1 LNSTLSG
8 AGNIV
13 LVGKVGTY
21 QITHSGA
28 GNILAFDLI
37 SETTIISLS
46 GTGKAE
52 VYVDQ
57 LLDVT
62 ITGAGSVYYKGKPT
76 IIQNITGSG
85 SLIDAN

>member
-1 LNSTLSG
+1 MNSTF
-8 AGNIV
+8 
-13 LVGKVGTY
+13 
-21 QITHSGA
+21 SGA

-85 SLIDAN
+85 SLIDAGLIALKVYHQPYPSSNSLRL